1 VQPGAKASIKFEHL
15 PAETFTAVVEEISPQ
30 GEIYAP
36 ETLTTKYGGQI
47 ATTTDQDGRE
57 RFVSTAFRAT
67 IVFGE
72 DVDFLL
78 NGSRGWARFV
88 VDERTIGQ
96 WAWLSFRETFHFR
109 M

>member
-1 VQPGAKASIKFEHL
+1 
-15 PAETFTAVVEEISPQ
+15 
-30 GEIYAP
+30 
-36 ETLTTKYGGQI
+36 
-47 ATTTDQDGRE
+47 
-57 RFVSTAFRAT
+57 
-67 IVFGE
+67 
-72 DVDFLL
+72 LL